1 MLRVRPRRLQA
12 RNCAACCALLS
23 ERKDGEMVM
32 RLLEV
37 GGEAPDWLLLE
48 KVEGDT
54 RHICFHFS
62 EKYTAQQAIF

>member
-1 MLRVRPRRLQA
+1 MLL
-12 RNCAACCALLS
+12 

-37 GGEAPDWLLLE
+37 GGEAPDWLLE

-62 EKYTAQQAIF
+62 EKYIAQQAIFN